1 LSQKNPFKNFSLVTF
16 GRIISTGLQA
26 GFYLIFAVILGPE
39 SFGQLSYLVA
49 LAGTVSIVSRIGLSH
64 TVVVY
69 QAKENTNA
77 VNQANVLSLITT
89 GIAAILLIPIN
100 IYAALLC
107 LSLSMFTMNLQNSL
121 GQKRYKKYFWIIVIK
136 SGLIITIPILLYFPL
151 DIPGILLGMAI
162 SNFIMGFNFLK
173 LLNPK
178 IHSFKY
184 LRQNFRVLIHNFG
197 VESSIGLTRW
207 VDKLLI
213 VPLFGFIFAGLY
225 QFNIQILFALTL
237 LPISLHSFLLAEES
251 SGTSHKKIS
260 FIIILSSILLV
271 FITIIFAPYVIP
283 QYFPKYQ
290 DGISSLQILIVSLIP
305 FTIAAIFNAKLQAKE
320 STKVGFAGLTRI
332 TSLLFFIAILGNWYG
347 LLGLSLAVLFSSI
360 SETIF
365 LSLLFFRTK
374 YGLS

>member
-1 LSQKNPFKNFSLVTF
+1 MSQNNSFKNFSLITF

-26 GFYLIFAVILGPE
+26 GFYLIFAVILEPE
-39 SFGQLSYLVA
+39 SYGQMSYLIA

-89 GIAAILLIPIN
+89 GFAAILLIPIN

-107 LSLSMFTMNLQNSL
+107 LSLSLFTMNLQNSL
-121 GQKRYKKYFWIIVIK
+121 GQKRYKKYFWIMVIK
-136 SGLIITIPILLYFPL
+136 GGLIITITILLYFPL
-151 DIPGILLGMAI
+151 EIPGILLGMAI
-162 SNFIMGFNFLK
+162 GNFIMGLNFLK

-184 LRQNFRVLIHNFG
+184 LRQNFRVLIHNLG

-213 VPLFGFIFAGLY
+213 VPLFGFILTGFY

-237 LPISLHSFLLAEES
+237 LPISLHSFLLSEES

-305 FTIAAIFNAKLQAKE
+305 FTITAIFNAKLQAKE
-320 STKVGFAGLTRI
+320 STKVGFSALTRI
-332 TSLLFFIAILGNWYG
+332 TSLLFLIAILGNWYG
-347 LLGLSLAVLFSSI
+347 LLGLSFAVLLSSI
-360 SETIF
+360 FETIF

-374 YGLS
+374 